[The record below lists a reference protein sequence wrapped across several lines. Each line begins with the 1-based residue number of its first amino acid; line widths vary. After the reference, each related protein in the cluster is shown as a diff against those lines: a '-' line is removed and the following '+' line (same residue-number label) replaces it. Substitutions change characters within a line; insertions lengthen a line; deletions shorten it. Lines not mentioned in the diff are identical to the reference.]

1 MIHSARLSNL
11 QAMAES
17 AIIFFDG
24 VCNLCNGAVQ
34 FIIKRDHREA
44 FKFAS
49 LQSDFAKETL
59 SGSALKVT
67 HGDSLV
73 LLENG
78 KLYEQSTAVL
88 RIAKKLPGLW
98 PLLYAFIIV
107 PPFLRNAIYRWVA
120 RHRYQWFGKQNQC
133 WVPTPALKSRFLD

>member
-1 MIHSARLSNL
+1 
-11 QAMAES
+11 MAES

-24 VCNLCNGAVQ
+24 MCNLCNGAVQ
-34 FIIKRDHREA
+34 FVIKRDRRDT

-49 LQSDFAKETL
+49 LQSAFAKDTL
-59 SGSALKVT
+59 NGSALEVA

-107 PPFLRNAIYRWVA
+107 PPFLRNAVYRWVA
-120 RHRYQWFGKQNQC
+120 RHRYQWFGKQNKC
-133 WVPTPALKSRFLD
+133 WVATPALKSRFLD

>member
-11 QAMAES
+11 QTMAES

-34 FIIKRDHREA
+34 FVIKRDRREA

-88 RIAKKLPGLW
+88 RIAKKMSGLW

-133 WVPTPALKSRFLD
+133 WVPTRALKSRFLD

>member
-11 QAMAES
+11 QTMAES

-34 FIIKRDHREA
+34 FVIKRDRHEA

-59 SGSALKVT
+59 SGSALKVA

-88 RIAKKLPGLW
+88 RIAKKMPGLW

-133 WVPTPALKSRFLD
+133 WVPTPTLKSRFLD